1 MSLSPIV
8 SDTIR
13 SDVFGGGIMG
23 NGIAQLFSM
32 HGYQINFVDINEPIL
47 KEALEKKGWSL
58 DKFVEAGQL
67 GKKSGKGFYNY

>member
-1 MSLSPIV
+1 
-8 SDTIR
+8 
-13 SDVFGGGIMG
+13 MG
-23 NGIAQLFSM
+23 HGIAQLFSM

>member
-1 MSLSPIV
+1 M
-8 SDTIR
+8 TI
-13 SDVFGGGIMG
+13 SGINKIAVIGAGIMG
-23 NGIAQLFSM
+23 HGIAQLFSM
-32 HGYQINFVDINEPIL
+32 HGYQVNLVDTNGSIL